1 MRVFNSWAALR
12 GEVRPI
18 YLLSPIDL
26 DKVLQNFYA
35 EARKANGDE
44 YEPNSLASMQAGID
58 RYLKENNYHVSIIRD
73 RVFSTSRAVLEGK
86 CKNLREH
93 GKGKRPNKSNSL
105 SESEVN
111 ILWECGQLGTH
122 SPMSLINTIWWLF
135 TLHFGLKGRQKHH
148 SMTVSDFQFKKDDFG
163 NEFVTFAEGIT
174 KTRQNDIYEKR
185 RLIHSKMLSTD
196 TSRSSVNIF
205 KLYLSKRPSQ
215 LRSGGPLYLSVIHK
229 PVSNLLWYKNVPMGQ
244 HTINSIMKRIDR
256 KFSPSKLR
264 QKINKPLCKINSG
277 KKMRQNYI
285 PKSEIIGITGHNSE
299 ADLNVY
305 DSGNEEQQRAI
316 SNAID
321 TVNKDPVHFQRSLG
335 PFCQMMT
342 K

>member
-1 MRVFNSWAALR
+1 
-12 GEVRPI
+12 
-18 YLLSPIDL
+18 
-26 DKVLQNFYA
+26 
-35 EARKANGDE
+35 
-44 YEPNSLASMQAGID
+44 MQAGID

-122 SPMSLINTIWWLF
+122 SPMSLIDTIWWLF

-174 KTRQNDIYEKR
+174 KIRQSGLHEKH
-185 RLIHSKMLSTD
+185 RLIQPKIFSTD
-196 TSRSSVNIF
+196 TSRCPVNIF

-215 LRSGGPLYLSVIHK
+215 LRSSGPLCLSIIHN
-229 PVSNLLWYKNVPMGQ
+229 PVSNSLWYKNVPMSQ
-244 HTINSIMKRIDR
+244 HTINSIMKRMIENSSLRNSDKKLTNPSAR
-256 KFSPSKLR
+256 KTLVKKIEAKLYT
-264 QKINKPLCKINSG
+264 K
-277 KKMRQNYI
+277 
-285 PKSEIIGITGHNSE
+285 
-299 ADLNVY
+299 VY
-305 DSGNEEQQRAI
+305 HW
-316 SNAID
+316 
-321 TVNKDPVHFQRSLG
+321 P
-335 PFCQMMT
+335 
-342 K
+342 